1 VSDGEVL
8 LTDLRAELIAQGMK
22 AEYSAHSGYS
32 QLVVNGK
39 IVVKKD
45 QDGGRM
51 HVEGP
56 LCEDFYT
63 VRSFVCG
70 QYVNL

>member
-1 VSDGEVL
+1 
-8 LTDLRAELIAQGMK
+8 MK
-22 AEYSAHSGYS
+22 AVYSAHSGYS